1 MNVEA
6 GGSHYLQGIIACGCT
21 ISFPRVSFDNS
32 FSLLHLAINRIYIT
46 GTHVEWFYVESLI
59 VEHGRIDNMADDK
72 MKHDDQRN
80 MGAGGQ
86 DKGVGQQS
94 PGRGQQGGQQGGQQA
109 GQHGQQGGQKGSQGM
124 EDDDEFATGSQK
136 QSGGQNRGGQNR

>member
-1 MNVEA
+1 
-6 GGSHYLQGIIACGCT
+6 
-21 ISFPRVSFDNS
+21 
-32 FSLLHLAINRIYIT
+32 
-46 GTHVEWFYVESLI
+46 
-59 VEHGRIDNMADDK
+59 MADDR
-72 MKHDDQRN
+72 MKHDDQQRN

-86 DKGVGQQS
+86 DKSTGQQA
-94 PGRGQQGGQQGGQQA
+94 PGRGGQQGGQQA

>member
-1 MNVEA
+1 
-6 GGSHYLQGIIACGCT
+6 
-21 ISFPRVSFDNS
+21 
-32 FSLLHLAINRIYIT
+32 
-46 GTHVEWFYVESLI
+46 
-59 VEHGRIDNMADDK
+59 MADDR
-72 MKHDDQRN
+72 MKHDDQQRN

-86 DKGVGQQS
+86 DKGLGQQS